1 MLKNIYK
8 SRKKISY
15 QIIFYVMFVY
25 SFTVIYLNYEI
36 TLSPD
41 FDKYF
46 QYLEYYSGLNTSTNL
61 EQGNFYFFGGYAF
74 SSFVKIIYSDYFN
87 YEILNFSI
95 LSFNFLIYM
104 FGLLGL
110 KNYLKLKG
118 FKEEIIYLVLIVCTF
133 LPISFQLRMSFKPEI
148 LAFSILVWSLL
159 FIEKYL
165 ILKEPKWFN
174 LFLTSLL
181 ILLNLKVSIS
191 VMVGVFYIVFFINK
205 KMYIILKKNYKK
217 LIYFFL
223 CFLIIFS
230 ENYILNGSF
239 LHQAEHD
246 EKYNNQAD
254 LEFFTNFNSYEV
266 KYNPRKDTHNNSF
279 RAITLFDTFS
289 DYFELYWNADHTNLN
304 KFRKNIV
311 VFQIPDDVR
320 QDSFYEIEYNKE
332 RKEFKVIG
340 NIDTVLIARDIGENI
355 LNELRMKT
363 AFIFS
368 LILFT
373 LSLILIVLKRD
384 LRYIFISPF
393 VGLLLVALSS
403 AGLFTNNHD
412 PAVGDSVKPF
422 YYGFFIILSFAL
434 ILSLVLSYFKK
445 TKIFLSIGTVILF
458 LFIIGLPQ
466 SYDQL
471 LIENQEYK
479 NSLIPTCAITSIVID
494 HYEFNL
500 ETTCKHT
507 PDIKNIRSSQYE
519 GVNLKF
525 KPTRFPYFNLLTILI
540 FMINYFKIK
549 TK

>member
-1 MLKNIYK
+1 MIKNIYK

-15 QIIFYVMFVY
+15 QALFYVLFAY
-25 SFTVIYLNYEI
+25 SFTLIYLNYEI
-36 TLSPD
+36 ALSPD

-46 QYLEYYSGLNTSTNL
+46 QYFEYYSGLNTSTNL
-61 EQGNFYFFGGYAF
+61 EQGNLYFFGGYAF

-95 LSFNFLIYM
+95 LSFNFLIYL

-110 KNYLKLKG
+110 KNYLKLKK
-118 FKEEIIYLVLIVCTF
+118 FSEEIVYLVLIVCTF

-148 LAFSILVWSLL
+148 LAFSILIWSLL

-174 LFLTSLL
+174 LFLMSLL

-191 VMVGVFYIVFFINK
+191 VMVGVFYIVFFRNK
-205 KMYIILKKNYKK
+205 KMYDILKKNYKR

-223 CFLIIFS
+223 CFLIIFC

-246 EKYNNQAD
+246 EKYNNQAE
-254 LEFFTNFNSYEV
+254 LEFFTNFNFNEV
-266 KYNPRKDTHNNSF
+266 KYNPHKDTHNNSF

-304 KFRKNIV
+304 KFRKDIV
-311 VFQIPDDVR
+311 VFQIPDDVKP
-320 QDSFYEIEYNKE
+320 DSFYEIEYNKE
-332 RKEFKVIG
+332 RKELKVIG
-340 NIDTVLIARDIGENI
+340 NVDTSLVASDDGENI

-363 AFIFS
+363 SFIFS
-368 LILFT
+368 SFLFI
-373 LSLILIVLKRD
+373 LSLILILLKKE
-384 LRYIFISPF
+384 LRYIFTGPF
-393 VGLLLVALSS
+393 IGLLLVALSS

-412 PAVGDSVKPF
+412 PAIGDSVKPF
-422 YYGFFIILSFAL
+422 YYGFFIILSFSL

-445 TKIFLSIGTVILF
+445 SKIFLSIGTVILF

-471 LIENQEYK
+471 LIDNQEYK

-494 HYEFNL
+494 HYEFNSK
-500 ETTCKHT
+500 TSCKHT
-507 PDIKNIRSSQYE
+507 PDIRNIRSSQYE
-519 GVNLKF
+519 GINLNF
-525 KPTRFPYFNLLTILI
+525 NPIRFPYFNLLTILI
-540 FMINYFKIK
+540 FIVSYFKIK